1 MNKAVILLALA
12 LCRLPAASKDKH
24 TPTPQR
30 VYDQNGTLSFSSF
43 ADSSVSI
50 TDSEGNTHNAYCN
63 FNASHAECSE
73 GVGAGWF
80 LTLPNGAGD
89 GIIDEIPID
98 LDHYDKLM
106 HDYKSAAQDPL
117 REVIR
122 QISGAPQHRPQQ
134 ITFRWRIRAVGG
146 GINFVYICL
155 PLNPLLPPSGIGSVL
170 ADKHDT
176 EACYHTAGNS
186 ALERFAFSAVPPANV
201 DRKDR
206 W

>member
-1 MNKAVILLALA
+1 VNKAVMLLAVA
-12 LCRLPAASKDKH
+12 LWWLPAASKDKH
-24 TPTPQR
+24 APTPR
-30 VYDQNGTLSFSSF
+30 VYDQTATLSFSSF
-43 ADSSVSI
+43 ADSSASI

-63 FNASHAECSE
+63 FYGTHAECSE

-89 GIIDEIPID
+89 AIVEEIPID

-106 HDYKSAAQDPL
+106 SDYKSAAQDPL
-117 REVIR
+117 REVIHE
-122 QISGAPQHRPQQ
+122 IGSDPQHRPQQ
-134 ITFRWRIRAVGG
+134 IAFRWRIRAIGG
-146 GINFVYICL
+146 MTNFVYICL
-155 PLNPLLPPSGIGSVL
+155 PLNPLLPRSGIGSVQ

-186 ALERFAFSAVPPANV
+186 AFERSAFSAVPSANV